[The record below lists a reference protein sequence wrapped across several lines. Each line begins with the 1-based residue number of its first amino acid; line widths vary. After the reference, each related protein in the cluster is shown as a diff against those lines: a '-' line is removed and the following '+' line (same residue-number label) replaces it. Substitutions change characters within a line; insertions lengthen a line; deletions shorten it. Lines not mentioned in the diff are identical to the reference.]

1 MSTFLGR
8 AEGHVVA
15 RHYVEVHETS
25 AEVLARTPALVE
37 HPVDWPHLWHAG
49 DRVHIT
55 LADGEEYVGGVLAV
69 SSVTKKV
76 LIQLL

>member
-1 MSTFLGR
+1 MSTWVSKLPGV
-8 AEGHVVA
+8 AA

-25 AEVLARTPALVE
+25 AAVLGRTQALVE
-37 HPVDWPHLWHAG
+37 HPVDWPHLWHPG

-55 LADGEEYVGGVLAV
+55 LSDGEEYAGGVLAV
-69 SSVTKKV
+69 SAVTKKV